1 MKYYKIKSFAKVNL
15 TLNVLSRLKS
25 NFHRIESLI
34 TFIDL
39 HDEIYIKKSN
49 KSFHNIKFIG
59 KYSKGIRRKN
69 TVSKL
74 LNYLDKK
81 NILKGKKYSL
91 LIRKNIPQK
100 SGMGGGSMNASSL
113 LKYFLKKKIIKI
125 NNKNIVKTS
134 NLIGSDVILGLDNRN
149 SILRSNGNVQKTNNK
164 LKFYLLI
171 AKPKFGCSTNH
182 IYKQVKEY
190 SKTKIKKNINANFK
204 LANLINGENDLE
216 KIVIKKYP
224 FLLKLKLFLES
235 LPKLKFVRMT
245 GSGSSFIAYFVSKND
260 TINASKIFKKKYKN
274 YWSVISKTI

>member
-1 MKYYKIKSFAKVNL
+1 MS
-15 TLNVLSRLKS
+15 
-25 NFHRIESLI
+25 
-34 TFIDL
+34 TFC
-39 HDEIYIKKSN
+39 
-49 KSFHNIKFIG
+49 
-59 KYSKGIRRKN
+59 
-69 TVSKL
+69 
-74 LNYLDKK
+74 
-81 NILKGKKYSL
+81 
-91 LIRKNIPQK
+91 
-100 SGMGGGSMNASSL
+100 L

-171 AKPKFGCSTNH
+171 VKPKFGCSTKY
-182 IYKQVKEY
+182 IYKQVKKY

>member
-59 KYSKGIRRKN
+59 KYSKGIKRQN
-69 TVSKL
+69 TISKL

-171 AKPKFGCSTNH
+171 VKPKFGCSTNH

>member
-15 TLNVLSRLKS
+15 TLNVLKRLKS

-39 HDEIYIKKSN
+39 HDEIYIKKSY

-81 NILKGKKYSL
+81 NILKDKKYSL
-91 LIRKNIPQK
+91 LIKKNIPQK

-113 LKYFLKKKIIKI
+113 LKFFLKKKIIKI
-125 NNKNIVKTS
+125 NNKNIIKTS

-149 SILRSNGNVQKTNNK
+149 SILRSNGYVQKTNNK
-164 LKFYLLI
+164 IRFYLLI
-171 AKPKFGCSTNH
+171 VKPKFGCSTKQ
-182 IYKQVKEY
+182 IYKQVKKY
-190 SKTKIKKNINANFK
+190 SKTKIKKNINDNFK
-204 LANLINGENDLE
+204 LANLINGKNDLE
-216 KIVIKKYP
+216 KVVVKKYP